1 VDKEARRITFLE
13 AKLLLSN
20 LLINDLL
27 DMLDEL
33 ATKDE
38 KQKMLKEKVLQNYDV
53 LFIAL
58 NDIRQK

>member
-1 VDKEARRITFLE
+1 MDKEARRITFLE